1 MSIQS
6 RQAKVFTALLISM
19 TTCALLMVALG
30 NNPPSAGAFCLD
42 RYCEL
47 KPVQQVVVSRAQQH
61 LGRWDAIEIR
71 HSGTAV
77 GNAEQLASLSGLASP
92 LTLNC
97 HFVICNGTGGGDGR
111 IEPTE
116 RWQRQWS
123 VMPQSSPHADEKT
136 ICILLISDPRSA
148 PPTDYQRKRVEQLV
162 EELCG
167 SFDIQRQFV
176 RYPENWW

>member
-47 KPVQQVVVSRAQQH
+47 KPVQQVVASRAQQH
-61 LGRWDAIEIR
+61 LGRWNAIEIR

-77 GNAEQLASLSGLASP
+77 GNAKQLASLSGLASP
-92 LTLNC
+92 QTLNC
-97 HFVICNGTGGGDGR
+97 HFVICNGTGGDDGR

-123 VMPQSSPHADEKT
+123 VLPQSTSDPGEKT
-136 ICILLISDPRSA
+136 IRILLVSDQRTA

-167 SFDIQRQFV
+167 SFDIPPQFV
-176 RYPENWW
+176 HYPENWQ